1 MMQQVLYVD
10 DERLNLMLFEAHL
23 DKRYKVL
30 TADSGEDGLAIL
42 KENSGIRV
50 VVSDMKMP
58 QMNGI
63 EFIKLALEIAP
74 DTSFYI
80 LTGFE
85 ITKEIQQALDEGL
98 IRKYFKK
105 PFNIKEISAEIDKGL
120 GINDEA

>member
-1 MMQQVLYVD
+1 MQQVLYVD

-85 ITKEIQQALDEGL
+85 ITKEIQRALDEGL